1 LTTRALRAW
10 PLLVAAAG
18 VVSLFLIPRFAR
30 SEAREVAG
38 LRRQVESGESEL
50 IEDRLREFLVR
61 HPKSPHAVE
70 VQGLIARAILQR
82 ARDISDF
89 DRAWEAGT
97 GEIRRE
103 IARMLSE
110 RGFDREAVNRTT
122 ELIRQGGEPEILL
135 DLARALARLERFDEA
150 AARVSEYLRTASPD
164 RRLRGFLT
172 QARIFWNARRY
183 EEMLPLLVEETRSAA
198 DKALL
203 QMERGKA
210 FARLGR
216 KAEALAALDEAEE
229 LAGDPQ
235 TRAMAQLFQAELFAR
250 AGARECVEACG
261 RVSASSP
268 ALAPLASL
276 ILGLYELESRTGKPV
291 ETLRTAL
298 MEIRRPLLFDETGF
312 DFAGLYASIRKAG
325 EQETDGGRLAG
336 FSDLLREIERLF
348 PRAPGYAIDHARLLL
363 RAGRPGEAADRFLA
377 AEGPERE
384 DALLAAADGC
394 AAGGLPVRAAALYR
408 QRYELRP
415 EANVASLYLQGQILK
430 QAGRIGEALEVFKEY
445 LSRAGPAAP
454 HAASALLA
462 RGDMLAQI
470 DRHEEAISE
479 FDRARDMAADPRRE
493 EWAQALLGRGR
504 ALIEIGRAGD
514 GRVALE
520 EHLER
525 YGATVDAVYS
535 LVRAAIREGEWRA
548 GLDRLAELSRITG
561 ADRAV
566 HEDLLREAMFLEGD
580 FHCALG
586 DYPAAIRAYG
596 KAYREHV
603 FSHDRL
609 WGLIG
614 RARALARLDRKQEAR
629 RDFEHGR
636 TIFEENLPV
645 YEASLAGRGKEY
657 WTIELDALAK
667 EVR

>member
-1 LTTRALRAW
+1 
-10 PLLVAAAG
+10 VAVAV
-18 VVSLFLIPRFAR
+18 VVSLFLIPRFAS
-30 SEAREVAG
+30 SEAREVAE
-38 LRRQVESGESEL
+38 LRRQVEIGESGL
-50 IEDRLREFLVR
+50 IEDRLREFLIR
-61 HPKSPHAVE
+61 HPESPHALE
-70 VQGLIARAILQR
+70 VHVLIGRAILKR
-82 ARDISDF
+82 ACALSDF
-89 DRAWEAGT
+89 NLAWEALSRAPGT
-97 GEIRRE
+97 GKLRRE

-110 RGFDREAVNRTT
+110 RGFDREAADRTT
-122 ELIRQGGEPEILL
+122 ELIRQGGEPDLLL
-135 DLARALARLERFDEA
+135 DLARVLARLGLFDEA
-150 AARVSEYLRTASPD
+150 AARVSEYLRAAPPD
-164 RRLRGFLT
+164 RRLLGLLT

-183 EEMLPLLVEETRSAA
+183 EEMLPLLVEKTRSAA

-235 TRAMAQLFQAELFAR
+235 TRAVAQLFQAELFAR

-268 ALAPLASL
+268 AIAPLASL

-291 ETLRTAL
+291 ETLRTGL

-377 AEGPERE
+377 AVLDGPERE
-384 DALLAAADGC
+384 EALLTAADGC

-415 EANVASLYLQGQILK
+415 EKNVASLYLQGRSLK
-430 QAGRIGEALEVFKEY
+430 QAGRIGEALEVFEEY

-454 HAASALLA
+454 QAAHALLA
-462 RGDMLAQI
+462 CGEMLAGI
-470 DRHEEAISE
+470 GRHEEAISE
-479 FDRARDMAADPRRE
+479 FDRAQVSAADPRRE
-493 EWAQALLGRGR
+493 EWARALLGRGR
-504 ALIEIGRAGD
+504 ALIEIGRVGD
-514 GRVALE
+514 GRVVLE

-525 YGATVDAVYS
+525 YGTTVETVYS
-535 LVRAAIREGEWRA
+535 LVRAAIREGEWHA

-566 HEDLLREAMFLEGD
+566 YEDLLREAMFLEGD

-629 RDFEHGR
+629 RDYEHCR
-636 TIFEENLPV
+636 TIFAESLPV